1 MRIGF
6 NEPAKG
12 FDLAE
17 LLEDNEGTFIA
28 KNHGQVHIVCSK
40 RGHSITYL
48 KPIGSPTVDLS
59 SYSGLPQ
66 PWEVTKVSDN
76 DLSNE
81 LRAQSRAGQMS
92 QASQFG
98 QR

>member
-17 LLEDNEGTFIA
+17 LLEGNEGTFIA
-28 KNHGQVHIVCSK
+28 KNHGQVHIVCAQ

-48 KPIGSPTVDLS
+48 KPVGSPTVDIS
-59 SYSGLPQ
+59 SYNGLPQ
-66 PWEVTKVSDN
+66 PWEVTK
-76 DLSNE
+76 LSNNDISRE
-81 LRAQSRAGQMS
+81 LKS
-92 QASQFG
+92 QPEANTGTFG
-98 QR
+98 RREVT

>member
-17 LLEDNEGTFIA
+17 LLEGNEGTFIA
-28 KNHGQVHIVCSK
+28 KNSGQIHIVCAKS
-40 RGHSITYL
+40 GHSITYL
-48 KPIGSPTVDLS
+48 KPVGSPTVDIA

-66 PWEVTKVSDN
+66 PWEVTK
-76 DLSNE
+76 LSEQDMSQE
-81 LRAQSRAGQMS
+81 LRLQNGRTNQ
-92 QASQFG
+92 QQFG
-98 QR
+98 SRQNQ